1 MLLSARIN
9 TLEFASD
16 HWQRKILMDTTVY
29 VLRHAQPAAGDM
41 PNRSRPLTDLGRA
54 QAEAL
59 VAYLNTLQLA
69 AVYTSPFVRAVQTVQ
84 PFCQASGISAI
95 EREDL
100 RESGADELLPQVRQ
114 RMVEAVQSIV
124 DAHPDSR
131 VLVCTH
137 GGNIWGLISHFD
149 SSFDYD
155 NYRQIRSP
163 DLKRFLYTPRG
174 NKLDEEFS
182 FDLEFNDGKA

>member
-1 MLLSARIN
+1 M
-9 TLEFASD
+9 E
-16 HWQRKILMDTTVY
+16 TTVY
-29 VLRHAQPAAGDM
+29 VLRHAQPSAGDM
-41 PNRSRPLTDLGRA
+41 PNRDRPLTDFGHA

-59 VAYLNTLQLA
+59 VPYLSTLQFT
-69 AVYTSPFVRAVQTVQ
+69 AVYTSPFVRAVQTIR

-100 RESGADELLPQVRQ
+100 RESGADELLPQVRE
-114 RMVEAVQSIV
+114 RMVGAVQSIV
-124 DAHPDSR
+124 DAHPGDR

-155 NYRQIRSP
+155 DYRQIRSP
-163 DLKRFLYTPRG
+163 DLKRFLYTVRDSRW
-174 NKLDEEFS
+174 DEEFT
-182 FDLEFNDGKA
+182 FDPTSMVEKPDS